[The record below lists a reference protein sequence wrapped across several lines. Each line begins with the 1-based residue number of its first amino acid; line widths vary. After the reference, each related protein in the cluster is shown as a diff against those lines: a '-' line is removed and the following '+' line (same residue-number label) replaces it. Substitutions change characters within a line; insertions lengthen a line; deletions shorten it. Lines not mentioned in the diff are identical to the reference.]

1 MKTATISSAKNQLS
15 ALIDLVRKGETVIIT
30 DRERPV
36 AQLAPLPRNFE
47 GNASRLAELERSGLL
62 RRGREVS
69 AKGFLKALPP
79 MPQTK
84 ADLLAALLSDR
95 DEGR

>member
-30 DRERPV
+30 DRNLPV
-36 AQLAPLPRNFE
+36 AQLAPLPRSVE
-47 GNASRLAELERSGLL
+47 SDAAKLAALERAGLV
-62 RRGREVS
+62 RRGRAMP
-69 AKGFLKALPP
+69 AKGSLKRLPP

-84 ADLLAALLSDR
+84 ADLLSALLADR
-95 DEGR
+95 EEGR